1 MDGWMDGWM
10 DGCVGGWNG
19 LRQKDWFQTA
29 VLCFVNY
36 NFGDYWGPWKTLQE
50 TLEIGYVIR
59 NFYINFFPT

>member
-29 VLCFVNY
+29 VKL
-36 NFGDYWGPWKTLQE
+36 
-50 TLEIGYVIR
+50 
-59 NFYINFFPT
+59 